1 MGLLAP
7 SLLWMDGCIHL
18 TIFYPPT
25 TNQQEKKL
33 MKKVLSKTHRERIDE
48 FNQYLSVLTEHN
60 DIPRVSAAGNG

>member
-1 MGLLAP
+1 M
-7 SLLWMDGCIHL
+7 L
-18 TIFYPPT
+18 TPIPRTPT
-25 TNQQEKKL
+25 LKQEKQL